1 MIDDDVKRAVDAW
14 LDGDLSPDQEET
26 LGRALGADPDAVRLL
41 ADRARLHTLLRDAS
55 GWRGP
60 PPAAATSRRAFGRRL
75 AWGGAALVAGGAG
88 LWLALPPAADAGAVD
103 AVQRALEANRP
114 AVDRRY
120 AVTVEP
126 SRAFRAAAARRGV
139 VPAATLWVRGGR
151 FVQITEVAGQPVAW
165 GRDAAGAVWFA
176 PSPDTAALFGAAE
189 VPDALAE
196 VCALRTL
203 DLPTLLETLLA
214 DFDLQRLD
222 GGVGTDLVRATP
234 RAGAAT
240 PYRRVEIEIE
250 RRSLVVRRARVERS
264 AGWRGGSAVTF
275 TLEEV
280 GTEDDAVYE
289 LASHVGTGATVLGRD
304 SPRGARAELIRDLLL
319 ALRQPEGSR

>member
-1 MIDDDVKRAVDAW
+1 MIDDDVRRAVDAW
-14 LDGDLSPDQEET
+14 LDGDPSPDDEET
-26 LGRALGADPDAVRLL
+26 LGRALGADPAAVRFL
-41 ADRARLHTLLRDAS
+41 AGRAELHALLRDAA
-55 GWRGP
+55 GCRP
-60 PPAAATSRRAFGRRL
+60 PPAATTRRGFGRRL

-88 LWLALPPAADAGAVD
+88 LWLSLPPAADAGAVD

-151 FVQITEVAGQPVAW
+151 FVQITEVAGRSVAW

-189 VPDALAE
+189 VPEALAE
-196 VCALRTL
+196 VCALRSL
-203 DLPTLLETLLA
+203 DLPTLLETLLD
-214 DFDLQRLD
+214 DFALQRVD
-222 GGVGTDLVRATP
+222 GGAGTDLIRATP

-280 GTEDDAVYE
+280 GAEDDAVYE
-289 LASHVGTGATVLGRD
+289 LASHVGAGATVLGRE